1 MERKKFEQEE
11 SLQDKKKELELKQ
24 KEYNQ
29 FGNNIKYQSNKIS
42 IKRKKLQ
49 HQAKLLESF
58 DASTML
64 CQSSIADRKRKI
76 AFQLSTC
83 VLKIRKLN
91 PKTKSSYY
99 RSKIVCQKETFDACS
114 VIHGGSPR
122 RPDPVIEGMIDTLNS
137 KFRTKQV
144 SSVILNSNSKFLN
157 SLKSEVG
164 MNSLK
169 YFNKSEENK
178 LRSLN
183 IYYYHDVLGKRKYLN
198 LRKTNTQGKFQ
209 DI

>member
-1 MERKKFEQEE
+1 MERKIFEQEE

-42 IKRKKLQ
+42 IKRKKLI
-49 HQAKLLESF
+49 HQAKLLKSF

-64 CQSSIADRKRKI
+64 CHFSIADRKRKI

-83 VLKIRKLN
+83 VLKILKLN

-99 RSKIVCQKETFDACS
+99 RPKIVRQKETFDACS

-198 LRKTNTQGKFQ
+198 LRKANTQGKFQ